1 MEILQSKKFKLPFLY
16 FITDRNEIKDIPI
29 GIPFIYGDEENKE
42 HLIRVLEYEILYQ
55 KAISTGLPFDFRK
68 ILEDEGYDLRY
79 DLGGF
84 GTMYMDVRTE
94 GGLLSESDD
103 DLQPI
108 SKNSTPF
115 KEYVKDGTVHLNIQK
130 IKDLNII
137 PVWVDNIEKAIE
149 TNIHNFSIFNP
160 YMYNKKLEGVY
171 GGMELSSS
179 KRNLISY
186 DISASIPNSIGTAFM
201 ILSKWMGETFY
212 ADIII
217 TGKHTLFI
225 PYEELHTL
233 DIKEVYATHGNGQE
247 CREYRELITSS
258 EKEYDTC
265 IAFGDFHSISESWGW
280 AKSIDREDGKKLCK
294 WKIDKLISF
303 NKDSNTEITGF
314 AEWFSPN
321 HIEIVKDWTTYL
333 KN

>member
-115 KEYVKDGTVHLNIQK
+115 KEYVKDGTVHLNIQ
-130 IKDLNII
+130 II
-137 PVWVDNIEKAIE
+137 
-149 TNIHNFSIFNP
+149 
-160 YMYNKKLEGVY
+160 
-171 GGMELSSS
+171 
-179 KRNLISY
+179 
-186 DISASIPNSIGTAFM
+186 
-201 ILSKWMGETFY
+201 
-212 ADIII
+212 
-217 TGKHTLFI
+217 
-225 PYEELHTL
+225 
-233 DIKEVYATHGNGQE
+233 
-247 CREYRELITSS
+247 
-258 EKEYDTC
+258 
-265 IAFGDFHSISESWGW
+265 
-280 AKSIDREDGKKLCK
+280 
-294 WKIDKLISF
+294 
-303 NKDSNTEITGF
+303 
-314 AEWFSPN
+314 
-321 HIEIVKDWTTYL
+321 
-333 KN
+333 